1 MIQSTKKIDRELLP
15 HAFFSLSYVVV
26 VVEAALALSRGME
39 TQILNYEAINGSDTL
54 WTPTQTD
61 LNFSIKAKQ
70 SNSLQRPRF
79 SHLAWNC
86 FCFLTAAAVG
96 EISLESA
103 GRIEKLI
110 LARSLFERFDCVMR
124 PQGARAAS
132 SKRLFGLSAMRHGNL
147 INTSRWVNHLSSSTD
162 G

>member
-15 HAFFSLSYVVV
+15 HAFFSLSLIV

-54 WTPTQTD
+54 WTPTQTYQI
-61 LNFSIKAKQ
+61 SISQ
-70 SNSLQRPRF
+70 SKRNNLILSKGLD
-79 SHLAWNC
+79 
-86 FCFLTAAAVG
+86 FLTYHRIAFVFTPLLLWVKF
-96 EISLESA
+96 LESA

-110 LARSLFERFDCVMR
+110 LGACLKDFTVMR
-124 PQGARAAS
+124 ALLLQSARA
-132 SKRLFGLSAMRHGNL
+132 RLFGLSAMRHGNL